1 MGARSSIPNQH
12 RNQLTLNPGLH
23 QFDWYGRRREVNITK
38 HKKRRAQTQARAE
51 VYGKEMNRIDSSL
64 PIRLPSSHAP
74 LTLQNRDDIYYAI
87 MKEFESP
94 TSTTSGLLQG
104 LQVNWNVD
112 LWLAEVPALPNEQIR
127 SFAEKILKKIDEM
140 PEGSKSGMADIRL
153 KLAEVEKKTQAPLD
167 PQSPTE
173 VNNVIQM
180 TIKRHNPDFLAIRKC
195 FGDEDQQ
202 NADANENVHQ
212 KIEWVATK
220 PAQKSESPLVLV
232 PLKKNSYPRSLS
244 SKTEELLKLW
254 PRKIKN
260 LQELAD
266 SLKPIATDIKWLLQN
281 NHFSELDT
289 FIEKMV
295 KFSEKNPIQYNKLL
309 SEISEEIG
317 LQEFLRWLS
326 DPSERKRKIATS
338 IFMPCP
344 NMSTAFFKHCIGL
357 AKDRNKLQELREL
370 FSSFKGLFLY
380 DRFEDQDLKFSH
392 RLIQELKDSG
402 CFSEGETANILNALR
417 AFVVTMDLYNCA
429 AKASESTK
437 SEFLESFP
445 LLKEISE
452 IPEHYSKTDIFGWLH
467 LSVLSV
473 KDEDEETD
481 KGIEVLLEIMR
492 SRGPIQ
498 TGILLGA
505 MQKPS
510 IELFFGKEAPSER
523 TIVAL
528 RAIIHSKNSND
539 VFKAL
544 KNKLNRFPKVKDAVL
559 DDRGGLYTIARLAL
573 EVWIQHEPI
582 KSKAKP
588 GKLYV
593 HGALIDA

>member
-1 MGARSSIPNQH
+1 
-12 RNQLTLNPGLH
+12 
-23 QFDWYGRRREVNITK
+23 
-38 HKKRRAQTQARAE
+38 
-51 VYGKEMNRIDSSL
+51 MNRINSSL

-74 LTLQNRDDIYYAI
+74 LTLQGRDDVYYAI
-87 MKEFESP
+87 MKELENFI
-94 TSTTSGLLQG
+94 STTSGLRQG
-104 LQVNWNVD
+104 LQDNCNID
-112 LWLAEVPALPNEQIR
+112 LWLAEVPALPNEQIH
-127 SFAEKILKKIDEM
+127 SLAEKLLKKIDEI
-140 PEGSKSGMADIRL
+140 PESSKSNMVDIKL

-180 TIKRHNPDFLAIRKC
+180 TIKRHKPDFLAIRKC
-195 FGDEDQQ
+195 FGDENRK
-202 NADANENVHQ
+202 NADANENDHQ

-232 PLKKNSYPRSLS
+232 PLEKNSYPRSLS
-244 SKTEELLKLW
+244 SKTEALLKLW
-254 PRKIKN
+254 PREIKN
-260 LQELAD
+260 LQELTD
-266 SLKPIATDIKWLLQN
+266 FIKLIAIDIKLLLQIKPRFEQDN
-281 NHFSELDT
+281 LFSELDT
-289 FIEKMV
+289 FIEKIE
-295 KFSEKNPIQYNKLL
+295 KLSEKNPIQYNKLR
-309 SEISEEIG
+309 SEISEKIG

-326 DPSERKRKIATS
+326 DPSKRKRDIAKS

-344 NMSTAFFKHCIGL
+344 KMSTAFFQHCIDL
-357 AKDRNKLQELREL
+357 AKDRNKFQELREL
-370 FSSFKGLFLY
+370 FSSFKGLFSY
-380 DRFEDQDLKFSH
+380 YKFEDQDLKFSH
-392 RLIQELKDSG
+392 RLIQKLKDSG

-417 AFVVTMDLYNCA
+417 AFVVTMDFYNCA
-429 AKASESTK
+429 AGAPESTK

-452 IPEHYSKTDIFGWLH
+452 IPDHYSKTDIFGWLH

-473 KDEDEETD
+473 KGENEETD
-481 KGIEVLLEIMR
+481 KGIDVLLKIIR

-528 RAIIHSKNSND
+528 KDIICSKDSND
-539 VFKAL
+539 VFQAL
-544 KNKLNRFPKVKDAVL
+544 KNTLNHFPEVKDAVL

-588 GKLYV
+588 GKSYF
-593 HGALIDA
+593 HGVLIDA

>member
-1 MGARSSIPNQH
+1 
-12 RNQLTLNPGLH
+12 LN
-23 QFDWYGRRREVNITK
+23 
-38 HKKRRAQTQARAE
+38 
-51 VYGKEMNRIDSSL
+51 
-64 PIRLPSSHAP
+64 
-74 LTLQNRDDIYYAI
+74 LQSKDDIYNAI
-87 MKEFESP
+87 MKEFKNP
-94 TSTTSGLLQG
+94 TSTTSGLRQG

-127 SFAEKILKKIDEM
+127 SFAEKLLQKIDEM
-140 PEGSKSGMADIRL
+140 PESTKGDMVDIRL
-153 KLAEVEKKTQAPLD
+153 KLAEVEKKTQAPPNPKGPD
-167 PQSPTE
+167 E
-173 VNNVIQM
+173 VYNAIQM
-180 TIKRHNPDFLAIRKC
+180 SVERHKPDFLAIRRC

-202 NADANENVHQ
+202 NVDAKVHTHQ

-232 PLKKNSYPRSLS
+232 PLEKTLYSRSLS
-244 SKTEELLKLW
+244 SRTEALLKLW
-254 PRKIKN
+254 SREIKN
-260 LQELAD
+260 LEKLAD
-266 SLKPIATDIKWLLQN
+266 FITPIATDIKWLLQN

-295 KFSEKNPIQYNKLL
+295 TFSEKNPSQYNKLL
-309 SEISEEIG
+309 SELSEKIG

-326 DPSERKRKIATS
+326 DPSGRKRKIATS
-338 IFMPCP
+338 IFIPCP
-344 NMSTAFFKHCIGL
+344 KMSTAFFQHCTDL
-357 AKDRNKLQELREL
+357 AKYRNKLQELREL

-380 DRFEDQDLKFSH
+380 DKFEDQDLKFSH
-392 RLIQELKDSG
+392 CLIQELKGSG
-402 CFSEGETANILNALR
+402 CFSEGEPANILNALR

-429 AKASESTK
+429 AKSPNSTK

-445 LLKEISE
+445 LLKEINE
-452 IPEHYSKTDIFGWLH
+452 IPENYSKTDIFGWLH

-481 KGIEVLLEIMR
+481 KGIDVLLEIIR

-528 RAIIHSKNSND
+528 KDIIHSKNSND
-539 VFKAL
+539 VFQAL
-544 KNKLNRFPKVKDAVL
+544 KNTLNRDPEVKDAVL
-559 DDRGGLYTIARLAL
+559 DDRGGLYTIGRLAL

-588 GKLYV
+588 GKLCV
-593 HGALIDA
+593 HGALIDP